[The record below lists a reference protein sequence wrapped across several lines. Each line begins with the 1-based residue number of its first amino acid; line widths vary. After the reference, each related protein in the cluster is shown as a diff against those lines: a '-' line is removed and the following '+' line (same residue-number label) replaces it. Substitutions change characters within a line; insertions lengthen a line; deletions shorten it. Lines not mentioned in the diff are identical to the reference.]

1 MCIIVNN
8 KRGIKENE
16 EGGLQY
22 SSKNRG
28 TIKNYG

>member
-1 MCIIVNN
+1 MYIIVNT

-16 EGGLQY
+16 KGSLQY

-28 TIKNYG
+28 DIKNYG